1 MTDSARSLL
10 GSSLYFALVVL
21 PVLAYL
27 KRRGESNKRIV
38 LSTFAIWLLWSAVNA
53 PIHEGAHA
61 LAGLLIGMHLRG
73 GQFIQHFWKGD
84 FVHGYV
90 SWEPASVRQF
100 LFSTTGPYV
109 ADGLIALLAFFWFP
123 RKSSG
128 AFLGSLLLSLT
139 YLRSA
144 FDVMINYAADTLF
157 GGKGDF
163 DFLLRGYPRLG
174 VHAAAVSIILLS
186 ACGGVREIVMARNL
200 KQPHFVESKAVVVE

>member
-10 GSSLYFALVVL
+10 GSALYFALVVL

-27 KRRGESNKRIV
+27 KRRGETNKRMV
-38 LSTFAIWLLWSAVNA
+38 LSIFAIWLLWSAVNT

-61 LAGLLIGMHLRG
+61 LAGVLIGMHVRG

-84 FVHGYV
+84 FVHGFV
-90 SWEPASVRQF
+90 LWEPASERQF
-100 LFSTTGPYV
+100 LFSTTGPYMT
-109 ADGLIALLAFFWFP
+109 DGLIALLAFFCFP
-123 RKSSG
+123 RKRG
-128 AFLGSLLLSLT
+128 GPFLGSVLLSLT

-163 DFLLRGYPRLG
+163 DFLLRGYPRLS
-174 VHAAAVSIILLS
+174 VHAAAMLIILLS
-186 ACGGVREIVMARNL
+186 SCGVVREIRLARGL
-200 KQPHFVESKAVVVE
+200 KQPNFVESKASVV